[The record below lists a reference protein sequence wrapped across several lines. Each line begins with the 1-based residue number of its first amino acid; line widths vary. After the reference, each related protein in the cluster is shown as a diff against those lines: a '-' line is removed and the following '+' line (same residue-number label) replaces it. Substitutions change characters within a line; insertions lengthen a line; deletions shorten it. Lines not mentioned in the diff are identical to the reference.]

1 MRLSLA
7 ALLALTFAGL
17 VTAQSRT
24 RTTLD
29 LYLIDVEGGNAT
41 LIVSPA
47 GESLLI
53 DTANGGA
60 AATRDADRI
69 MAAVKDAGL
78 TQIDHLLT
86 THFHT
91 DHIGAMPEL
100 TNRIPVR
107 HFIDPG
113 PNVEA
118 RMDEFYQK
126 TYPPLFAKG
135 TRTIAKPGDRIA
147 MKGLEVRNPT
157 AAGAAIKD
165 PLPGAGKANPYCAR
179 FKPQDPDT
187 TENAMSVGTHIT
199 YGRFRL
205 LHMGDLTWNKEFDLM
220 CPNNRL
226 GSIDLLVASH
236 HSQAISNSEVL
247 VHAIEPR
254 VVLMNNGIRKGGQP
268 EAMKVFHSAPGVED
282 IWQLHF
288 SQLSG
293 QEYTVPGL
301 FIANLA
307 DNQPAEMPIA
317 PLVQAARGAGGPPP
331 AAPVAGGPPPTAPV
345 GGGQPPA
352 APVAG
357 GQPPAA
363 RGAGG
368 APPVHNGEAFWLKV
382 SARDDG
388 SFTVTNARN
397 GFTKTYAARGR

>member
-1 MRLSLA
+1 MKRLALA
-7 ALLALTFAGL
+7 ALMAIVCVALVA
-17 VTAQSRT
+17 AQSRA
-24 RTTLD
+24 RNSLD

-41 LIVSPA
+41 LLVSPA

-60 AATRDADRI
+60 AATRDTDRI
-69 MAAVKDAGL
+69 MAAVRDAGV
-78 TQIDHLLT
+78 TQIDYLVT

-100 TNRIPVR
+100 TSRIPVR

-118 RMDEFYQK
+118 RMNDFYQNI
-126 TYPPLFAKG
+126 YPPLYAKG
-135 TRTIAKPGDRIA
+135 TRTIAKPGDRIP
-147 MKGLEVRNPT
+147 MKGLDVRIPS

-165 PLPGAGKANPYCAR
+165 PLPGAGQPNPYCAQ
-179 FKPQDPDT
+179 FKPQAPDT
-187 TENAMSVGTHIT
+187 TENAMSVGTHVT

-205 LHMGDLTWNKEFDLM
+205 LHLGDLTWNKEFDLM
-220 CPNNRL
+220 CPSNRL
-226 GSIDLLVASH
+226 GTIDLLVGSH

-268 EAMKVFHSAPGVED
+268 EAMKVFFSSPGVED
-282 IWQLHF
+282 IWQLHS

-301 FIANLA
+301 FIANLV
-307 DNQPAEMPIA
+307 DNPPAEMAIA
-317 PLVQAARGAGGPPP
+317 PMTPPARGAGGQ
-331 AAPVAGGPPPTAPV
+331 PPTPAPT
-345 GGGQPPA
+345 
-352 APVAG
+352 
-357 GQPPAA
+357 
-363 RGAGG
+363 
-368 APPVHNGEAFWLKV
+368 HNGPAFWLKV
-382 SARDDG
+382 SAHDDG

-397 GFTKTYAARGR
+397 GFSKSYAARGRR